1 MVSIRARLGRHVVWG
16 MFNMNPDGG
25 KSFAEVTEMV
35 SDFRETVPKGY
46 ERSVETSK
54 SGIKFERIKKIGED
68 NGKLVLYIHG
78 GGYTA
83 GLSKA
88 YRDQACDYS
97 KAAGGAQVF
106 LLDYTLA
113 PEALYPVQHNQAYAF
128 WKDVLDMGYKPK
140 DIIVGGDSA
149 GANLTLSIM
158 LRLRDE
164 GAELPKAL
172 YLISP
177 WADMTASG
185 KSYELNYHVDP
196 MFGKKKAELSYE
208 MRDRL
213 LKSDMYSWCGDADR
227 TDPLV
232 SPVFGDYKGFPP
244 TLMTVGAD
252 EILLDDTR
260 TIEKK
265 MKAEG
270 IDVRVI
276 SHEKMFHIYPLYY
289 TMFPESKKAYKMI
302 QAYISEMM
310 K

>member
-1 MVSIRARLGRHVVWG
+1 MVSLRARLGRHVVWK

-35 SDFRETVPKGY
+35 SDFRETVKKGY

-68 NGKLVLYIHG
+68 SGKLVLYIHG

-88 YRDQACDYS
+88 YRDQACDYV
-97 KAAGGAQVF
+97 KASGGAQVF
-106 LLDYTLA
+106 LLDYDLA
-113 PEALYPVQHNQAYAF
+113 PGALYPTQHNQAYAF

-185 KSYELNYHVDP
+185 KSYETNYHVDP
-196 MFGKKKAELSYE
+196 MFGKKGVELSYE
-208 MRDRL
+208 LRDRL
-213 LKSDMYSWCGDADR
+213 LQSDMYSWCGDADR

-252 EILLDDTR
+252 EILLSDTL
-260 TIEKK
+260 TIEEK
-265 MKAEG
+265 MKKEG

-289 TMFPESKKAYKMI
+289 TMFPESKKAYKQI
-302 QAYISEMM
+302 LAYVGEML

>member
-1 MVSIRARLGRHVVWG
+1 MVSLRARLGRIFVWKV
-16 MFNMNPDGG
+16 FNMNPDGG

-35 SDFRETVPKGY
+35 SDFRETVPDGY

-54 SGIKFERIKKIGED
+54 SGLKFERIKKIGED
-68 NGKLVLYIHG
+68 NGKLVLYLHG

-106 LLDYTLA
+106 LLDYDLA
-113 PEALYPVQHNQAYAF
+113 PGALYPTQHNQAYAF
-128 WKDVLDMGYKPK
+128 WKDVIDMGYKPQ

-185 KSYELNYHVDP
+185 KSYETNYHVDP
-196 MFGKKKAELSYE
+196 MFGKKHVELSEE

-213 LKSDMYSWCGDADR
+213 LKSDMYAWCGDADR
-227 TDPLV
+227 KDPLV

-265 MKAEG
+265 IKAEG
-270 IDVRVI
+270 IEVEVI

-289 TMFPESKKAYKMI
+289 TIFPESKKAYKRI
-302 QAYISEMM
+302 LAYIGEKM